1 MTSKWQVKEI
11 NRKHLIRNKLIEVE
25 EVLKQEKKRALNIKT
40 EIK

>member
-1 MTSKWQVKEI
+1 MTLKWQVKEI
-11 NRKHLIRNKLIEVE
+11 NRKYLIRKKLIEVQ